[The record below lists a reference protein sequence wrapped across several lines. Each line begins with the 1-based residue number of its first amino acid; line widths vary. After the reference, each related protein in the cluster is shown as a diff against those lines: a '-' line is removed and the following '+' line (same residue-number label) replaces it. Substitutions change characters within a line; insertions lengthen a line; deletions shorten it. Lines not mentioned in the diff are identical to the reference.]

1 MKKSNFLRPLP
12 VLAGILAVLAM
23 AGCASQRFYA
33 NYQLDPK
40 PPKLAY
46 SDLAPAVNPRPVYL
60 VFDMYTA
67 EGSLPEATRKNGAQV
82 FRVLEGS
89 GLFSSVSK
97 IGSENIARIQ
107 VSMRETAVLSGQD
120 TKSMPA
126 GLSTGLSGS
135 RGAIV
140 YNFTATY
147 QAPGQEAVKKIYPH
161 AVHVAENGSTS
172 FGNVF
177 PMTAPHAIESMI
189 QQVMLNFLRDLQKE
203 RKL

>member
-1 MKKSNFLRPLP
+1 MKISRLICPLP
-12 VLAGILAVLAM
+12 LLGGALAILVL
-23 AGCASQRFYA
+23 AGCASQHFYA
-33 NYQLDPK
+33 NYKLDPK
-40 PPKLAY
+40 PPRLAY
-46 SDLAPAVNPRPVYL
+46 SDLAPAANPRPVYL

-97 IGSENIARIQ
+97 VGSENIARIQ
-107 VSMRETAVLSGQD
+107 VAMRETAVLGGHE

-126 GLSTGLSGS
+126 GLSTGLTGS

-140 YNFTATY
+140 YSFTATY
-147 QAPGQEAVKKIYPH
+147 QAPGQEAVKKVYPH

-172 FGNVF
+172 FGDVF

-203 RKL
+203 KKL